1 MPSSLPKPEKRTGN
15 SETLENS
22 EAAAPEFYFMLLYT
36 AAKTQGLFLLE
47 SYLYNQASL
56 SLMA

>member
-1 MPSSLPKPEKRTGN
+1 
-15 SETLENS
+15 
-22 EAAAPEFYFMLLYT
+22 MLLYT

-56 SLMA
+56 SLMAWVIGPQLRVPREHLSQLSNIK